1 MSDLAEEYSRYALEA
16 EINVAWACD
25 PDLRNYW
32 KETASAY
39 RRLAAAIIARAV
51 SVEVHG
57 SRAA

>member
-1 MSDLAEEYSRYALEA
+1 MSDLAEEYLRHALEA

-32 KETASAY
+32 KEQASTY
-39 RRLAAAIIARAV
+39 RRLAAALISRATII
-51 SVEVHG
+51 EVNR

>member
-39 RRLAAAIIARAV
+39 RRLAAATIARAAII
-51 SVEVHG
+51 EVDR